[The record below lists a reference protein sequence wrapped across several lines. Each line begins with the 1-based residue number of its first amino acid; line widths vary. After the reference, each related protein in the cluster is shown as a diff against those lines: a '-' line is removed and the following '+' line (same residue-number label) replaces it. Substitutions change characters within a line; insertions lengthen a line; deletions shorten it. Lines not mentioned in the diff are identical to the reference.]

1 MKLNRKGYT
10 LIELLAVVVVIGLI
24 LGFATFG
31 IIKAYNNSKGKASD
45 ISEGSIIDA
54 GETYANE
61 KTNDENYWK
70 NIIDKEEKYFCVTI
84 EELMNKGLLDKKA
97 NIKSDKFNIHSYV
110 LVKKNKVT
118 SVNSNGEI
126 LTDINSD
133 DYKVC
138 SGSISDEKII
148 SYPKLDK
155 GDSYTD
161 EIDAPFSDAITDSE
175 DEITDRVCMYGDS
188 SANIKETGTIE
199 GNDCKLLGLKQN
211 SIYYLRVCMKTSRG
225 NYLCSN
231 TESRTTK
238 KIKEPIITI
247 NNNVNIEY
255 KNDGIN
261 GEAGYYFNSMIKGT
275 SNKDVQECT
284 LSNNIFTCQD
294 GNTKEIKGFTWYK
307 TLDNN
312 INITHTENGN
322 GKITARTL
330 DKSNNMAEAVKEISV
345 YKIVFKKGTADT
357 IGGVATDIEK
367 LCTAEKSKTC
377 SVTSPSIE
385 KNGYEIIGWNTSNS
399 ATTSSWNVNTSKSI
413 SANSTYYPIT
423 KLNTYTVSYNA
434 NGGSG
439 APASQTKT
447 TNNNLTLSSVK
458 PTRVGYTF
466 QGWGTSSSAT
476 TATYQPGGTYSDN
489 KSITLYAVWKINKV
503 NIKFSTNSGTVQTS
517 STNASGK
524 IYKWKQ
530 DSSGVVS
537 RTAANGS
544 TYSNPFFTL
553 KYGSS
558 TDRDGLPNYNNSKYL
573 NITKTG
579 HNAISGQE
587 WKCLSGC
594 TLNGKVF
601 NQATVYKASDFC
613 DASKGDCTVTLGVN
627 WVASTY
633 TITLDSQGATSS
645 GTTKVYYQYNTTK
658 TINGTVCYYY
668 TNSTLTN
675 CLSNGYNIT
684 KPTKTNHTFSGYYT
698 GTNGSGTNYV
708 NSSGTFIN
716 NVYKTT
722 GNRTLYAKW
731 TVSTKNMYVN
741 SDIGLNCRLSP
752 STSGTIKTAFVCGAL
767 ITVNADP
774 TNGWY
779 YVPDSSC
786 YSSGEYLS
794 TKKPTNCPSSGGG
807 STGGGT
813 AGCGALCNCKDG
825 KIQLI
830 GDCTDGK
837 AAPIL
842 KNYTCKNG
850 YLYTKGGAKAC
861 Q

>member
-1 MKLNRKGYT
+1 MKLNKKGYT
-10 LIELLAVVVVIGLI
+10 LIELLVVIVVIGLI

-238 KIKEPIITI
+238 KIKDPIITI

-275 SNKDVQECT
+275 SDKDVQECT

-377 SVTSPSIE
+377 SVTSPSVE

-517 STNASGK
+517 STNASGN

-553 KYGSS
+553 NYGSS
-558 TDRDGLPNYNNSKYL
+558 TDRDGLPNYNNLKYL

-675 CLSNGYNIT
+675 CLSNGYDIT
-684 KPTKTNHTFSGYYT
+684 KPTKTNYTFSGYYT

-731 TVSTKNMYVN
+731 TLNTKKMYVN
-741 SDIGLNCRLSP
+741 DINGLYCMSKSGGGERIRLFS
-752 STSGTIKTAFVCGAL
+752 CGDV
-767 ITVNADP
+767 ITVKANSEP
-774 TNGWY
+774 NGWY
-779 YVPDSSC
+779 YVPNLGC

-794 TKKPTNCPSSGGG
+794 DTLTVNCSGGTPSG
-807 STGGGT
+807 S
-813 AGCGALCNCKDG
+813 GCGIPCSCNGED
-825 KIQLI
+825 LVFSSS
-830 GDCTDGK
+830 CTADQK
-837 AAPIL
+837 SYYM
-842 KNYTCKNG
+842 KKYYCRNG
-850 YLYTKGGAKAC
+850 YVYNRDNNQIASGCA
-861 Q
+861 

>member
-1 MKLNRKGYT
+1 MKLNKKGYT
-10 LIELLAVVVVIGLI
+10 LIELLVVIVVIGLI

-238 KIKEPIITI
+238 KIKDPIITI

-261 GEAGYYFNSMIKGT
+261 GEAGYYFNSTIKGT
-275 SNKDVQECT
+275 SDKDVQECT

-377 SVTSPSIE
+377 SVTSPSVE

-517 STNASGK
+517 STNASGN

-594 TLNGKVF
+594 TLSGKVF

-731 TVSTKNMYVN
+731 TLNTKKMYVN
-741 SDIGLNCRLSP
+741 DINGLYCMSKSGGGERIRLFS
-752 STSGTIKTAFVCGAL
+752 CGDV
-767 ITVNADP
+767 ITVKANSEP
-774 TNGWY
+774 NGWY
-779 YVPDSSC
+779 YVPNLGC

-794 TKKPTNCPSSGGG
+794 DTLTVNCSGGTPSG
-807 STGGGT
+807 S
-813 AGCGALCNCKDG
+813 GCGIPCSCNGEDLVFSSSCTADQKSYYMKKYYCIDG
-825 KIQLI
+825 YVYNRDNNQIAS
-830 GDCTDGK
+830 GC
-837 AAPIL
+837 A
-842 KNYTCKNG
+842 
-850 YLYTKGGAKAC
+850 
-861 Q
+861 

>member
-1 MKLNRKGYT
+1 MKLNKKGYT
-10 LIELLAVVVVIGLI
+10 LIELLVVIVVIGLI

-238 KIKEPIITI
+238 KIKDPIITI

-261 GEAGYYFNSMIKGT
+261 GEAGYYFNSTIKGT

-377 SVTSPSIE
+377 SVTSPSVE

-399 ATTSSWNVNTSKSI
+399 ATTSSWNVNTSKTI
-413 SANSTYYPIT
+413 STNSTYYPIT

-517 STNASGK
+517 STNASGN

-675 CLSNGYNIT
+675 CLSNGYDIT

-731 TVSTKNMYVN
+731 TLNTKKMYVN
-741 SDIGLNCRLSP
+741 DINGLYCMSKSGGGERIRLFS
-752 STSGTIKTAFVCGAL
+752 CGDV
-767 ITVNADP
+767 ITVKANSEP
-774 TNGWY
+774 NGWY
-779 YVPDSSC
+779 YVPNLGC

-794 TKKPTNCPSSGGG
+794 DTLTVNCSGGTPSG
-807 STGGGT
+807 S
-813 AGCGALCNCKDG
+813 GCGIPCSCNGED
-825 KIQLI
+825 LVFSSS
-830 GDCTDGK
+830 CTADQK
-837 AAPIL
+837 SYYM
-842 KNYTCKNG
+842 KKYYCRNG
-850 YLYTKGGAKAC
+850 YVYNRDNNQIASGCA
-861 Q
+861 

>member
-1 MKLNRKGYT
+1 MKLNKKGYT
-10 LIELLAVVVVIGLI
+10 LIELLVVIVVIGLI

-238 KIKEPIITI
+238 KIKDPIITI

-275 SNKDVQECT
+275 SDKDVQECT

-377 SVTSPSIE
+377 SVTSPSVE

-399 ATTSSWNVNTSKSI
+399 ATTSSWNVNTSKTI
-413 SANSTYYPIT
+413 STNSTYYPIT

-517 STNASGK
+517 STNASGN

-553 KYGSS
+553 NYGSS
-558 TDRDGLPNYNNSKYL
+558 TDRDGLPNYNNLKYL

-594 TLNGKVF
+594 TLSGKVF

-675 CLSNGYNIT
+675 CLSNGYDIT
-684 KPTKTNHTFSGYYT
+684 KPTKANYTFSGYYT

-731 TVSTKNMYVN
+731 TLNTKKMYVN
-741 SDIGLNCRLSP
+741 DINGLYCMSKSGGGERIRLFS
-752 STSGTIKTAFVCGAL
+752 CGDV
-767 ITVNADP
+767 ITVKANSEP
-774 TNGWY
+774 NGWY
-779 YVPDSSC
+779 YVPNLGC

-794 TKKPTNCPSSGGG
+794 DTLTVNCSGGTPSG
-807 STGGGT
+807 S
-813 AGCGALCNCKDG
+813 GCGIPCSCNGED
-825 KIQLI
+825 LVFSSS
-830 GDCTDGK
+830 CTADQK
-837 AAPIL
+837 SYYM
-842 KNYTCKNG
+842 KKYYCRNG
-850 YLYTKGGAKAC
+850 YVYNRDNNQIASGCA
-861 Q
+861 

>member
-1 MKLNRKGYT
+1 MKLNKKGYT
-10 LIELLAVVVVIGLI
+10 LIELLVVIVVIGLI

-238 KIKEPIITI
+238 KIKDPIITI

-377 SVTSPSIE
+377 SVTSPSVE

-466 QGWGTSSSAT
+466 RGWGTSSSAT

-517 STNASGK
+517 STNASGN

-558 TDRDGLPNYNNSKYL
+558 TNSDGLPNYNNSKYL

-594 TLNGKVF
+594 TLSGKVF

-675 CLSNGYNIT
+675 CLSNGYDIT
-684 KPTKTNHTFSGYYT
+684 KPTKTNYTFSGYYT

-722 GNRTLYAKW
+722 GNRALYAKW
-731 TVSTKNMYVN
+731 TLNTKKMYVN
-741 SDIGLNCRLSP
+741 DINGLYCMSKSGGGERIRLFS
-752 STSGTIKTAFVCGAL
+752 CGDV
-767 ITVNADP
+767 ITVKANSEP
-774 TNGWY
+774 NGWY
-779 YVPDSSC
+779 YVPNLGC

-794 TKKPTNCPSSGGG
+794 DTLTVNCSGGTPSG
-807 STGGGT
+807 S
-813 AGCGALCNCKDG
+813 GCGIPCSCNG
-825 KIQLI
+825 EYLVFSSS
-830 GDCTDGK
+830 CTADQK
-837 AAPIL
+837 SYYM
-842 KNYTCKNG
+842 KKYYCRNG
-850 YLYTKGGAKAC
+850 YVYNRDNNQIASGCA
-861 Q
+861 

>member
-10 LIELLAVVVVIGLI
+10 LIELLAVVVVIGLVI
-24 LGFATFG
+24 GLSAYGVIT
-31 IIKAYNNSKGKASD
+31 AYNNSKGKATIISESSIKKSASVFSEEKANDSDRWID
-45 ISEGSIIDA
+45 ISSG
-54 GETYANE
+54 
-61 KTNDENYWK
+61 
-70 NIIDKEEKYFCVTI
+70 KYFCTTI

-238 KIKEPIITI
+238 KIKDPIITI

-261 GEAGYYFNSMIKGT
+261 GETGYYFNSTIKGT
-275 SNKDVQECT
+275 SDKDVQECT

-413 SANSTYYPIT
+413 STNSTYYPIT

-466 QGWGTSSSAT
+466 RGWGTSSSAT

-684 KPTKTNHTFSGYYT
+684 KPTKTNYTFSGYYT

-731 TVSTKNMYVN
+731 TLNTKKMYVN
-741 SDIGLNCRLSP
+741 DINGLYCMSK
-752 STSGTIKTAFVCGAL
+752 SGGGERIKLFSCGDV
-767 ITVNADP
+767 ITVKANSEP
-774 TNGWY
+774 NGWY
-779 YVPDSSC
+779 YVPNLGC

-794 TKKPTNCPSSGGG
+794 DTLTVNCSGGTPSGSGCGIPCSCNGEYLVFSSGC
-807 STGGGT
+807 T
-813 AGCGALCNCKDG
+813 ADQKSYYMKKYYCR
-825 KIQLI
+825 
-830 GDCTDGK
+830 
-837 AAPIL
+837 
-842 KNYTCKNG
+842 NG
-850 YLYTKGGAKAC
+850 YVYNRDNNQIASGCA
-861 Q
+861 

>member
-10 LIELLAVVVVIGLI
+10 LIELLAVVVVIGLVI
-24 LGFATFG
+24 GLSAYGVIT
-31 IIKAYNNSKGKASD
+31 AYNNSKGKATIISESSIKKSASVFSEEKANDSDRWID
-45 ISEGSIIDA
+45 ISSG
-54 GETYANE
+54 
-61 KTNDENYWK
+61 
-70 NIIDKEEKYFCVTI
+70 KYFCTTI
-84 EELMNKGLLDKKA
+84 EELMNNGLLDKKA
-97 NIKSDKFNIHSYV
+97 KLEGNNVKKYSYIV
-110 LVKKNKVT
+110 IKKNKVT
-118 SVNSNGEI
+118 LVNSDPRLLI
-126 LTDINSD
+126 SDNSEEEE
-133 DYKVC
+133 YKVC
-138 SGSISDEKII
+138 TGNIKNEEIKT
-148 SYPKLDK
+148 YPSLDT
-155 GDSYTD
+155 GTSYTD
-161 EIDAPFSDAITDSE
+161 EIRTPFTDGEAESS
-175 DEITDRVCMYGDS
+175 ITDRKCLYGDTS
-188 SANIKETGTIE
+188 GIINKEGKVVNNE
-199 GNDCKLLGLKQN
+199 CVFDNLKDDTD
-211 SIYYLRVCMKTSRG
+211 YYIRVCMETEKNSTM
-225 NYLCSN
+225 CSN

-330 DKSNNMAEAVKEISV
+330 DKSNNMAESVKEISV
-345 YKIVFKKGTADT
+345 YKIIFKKGTADT
-357 IGGVATDIEK
+357 IDGVATDIEK

-434 NGGSG
+434 NGGSR

-558 TDRDGLPNYNNSKYL
+558 TNSDGLPNYNNSKYL

-594 TLNGKVF
+594 TLSGKVF

-675 CLSNGYNIT
+675 CLSNGYDIT

-731 TVSTKNMYVN
+731 TLNTKKMYVN
-741 SDIGLNCRLSP
+741 DINGLYCMSK
-752 STSGTIKTAFVCGAL
+752 SGGGERIKLFSCGDV
-767 ITVNADP
+767 ITVKANSEP
-774 TNGWY
+774 NGWY
-779 YVPDSSC
+779 YVPNLGC

-794 TKKPTNCPSSGGG
+794 DTLTVNCSGGTPSGSGCGIPCSCNGEYLVFSSGC
-807 STGGGT
+807 T
-813 AGCGALCNCKDG
+813 ADQKSYYMKKYYCR
-825 KIQLI
+825 
-830 GDCTDGK
+830 
-837 AAPIL
+837 
-842 KNYTCKNG
+842 NG
-850 YLYTKGGAKAC
+850 YVYNRDNNQIASGCA
-861 Q
+861 

>member
-1 MKLNRKGYT
+1 MKLNKKGYT
-10 LIELLAVVVVIGLI
+10 LIELLVVIVVIGLI

-70 NIIDKEEKYFCVTI
+70 NIIDKEDKYFCVTI

-238 KIKEPIITI
+238 KVKEPIITI

-261 GEAGYYFNSMIKGT
+261 GEAGYYFNSTIKGT
-275 SNKDVQECT
+275 SDKDVQECT

-377 SVTSPSIE
+377 SVVSPSIE

-423 KLNTYTVSYNA
+423 KLNTYTISYNA

-503 NIKFSTNSGTVQTS
+503 NIKFSTNSGSVQTS
-517 STNASGK
+517 STNASGN

-558 TDRDGLPNYNNSKYL
+558 TSSDGLPNYNNSKYL

-594 TLNGKVF
+594 TLSGKVF

-613 DASKGDCTVTLGVN
+613 DASKRDCTVTLGVN

-633 TITLDSQGATSS
+633 TITLDNQDATTA

-668 TNSTLTN
+668 TNSILTN
-675 CLSNGYNIT
+675 CLSSGYDIT
-684 KPTKTNHTFSGYYT
+684 KPTKAGYTFNGYYT

-731 TVSTKNMYVN
+731 TLNTKKMYVN
-741 SDIGLNCRLSP
+741 DINGLYCMSK
-752 STSGTIKTAFVCGAL
+752 SGGGERIKLFSCGDV
-767 ITVNADP
+767 ITVKAKSED
-774 TNGWY
+774 NGWY
-779 YVPDSSC
+779 YVPGSKC
-786 YSSGEYLS
+786 YSSGTYLS
-794 TKKPTNCPSSGGG
+794 DTLTVSCSGGNPSG
-807 STGGGT
+807 S
-813 AGCGALCNCKDG
+813 GCGIPCSCNG
-825 KIQLI
+825 KELVFSSS
-830 GDCTDGK
+830 CTLK
-837 AAPIL
+837 Q
-842 KNYTCKNG
+842 KNYYNNLYYCNDNG
-850 YLYTKGGAKAC
+850 KVYRKSDDNIASGCA
-861 Q
+861 

>member
-1 MKLNRKGYT
+1 MKLNKKGYT
-10 LIELLAVVVVIGLI
+10 LIELLVVIVVIGLI

-238 KIKEPIITI
+238 KIKDPIITI

-377 SVTSPSIE
+377 SVTSPSVE

-413 SANSTYYPIT
+413 STNSTYYPIT

-517 STNASGK
+517 STNASGN

-553 KYGSS
+553 NYGSS
-558 TDRDGLPNYNNSKYL
+558 TDRDGLPNYNNLKYL

-594 TLNGKVF
+594 TLSGKVF

-684 KPTKTNHTFSGYYT
+684 KPTKTNYTFSGYYT

-731 TVSTKNMYVN
+731 TLNTKKMYVN
-741 SDIGLNCRLSP
+741 DINGLYCMSKSGGGERIRLFS
-752 STSGTIKTAFVCGAL
+752 CGDV
-767 ITVNADP
+767 ITVKANSEP
-774 TNGWY
+774 NGWY
-779 YVPDSSC
+779 YVPNLGC

-794 TKKPTNCPSSGGG
+794 DTLTVNCSGGTPSG
-807 STGGGT
+807 S
-813 AGCGALCNCKDG
+813 GCGIPCSCNG
-825 KIQLI
+825 EYLVFSSS
-830 GDCTDGK
+830 CTADQK
-837 AAPIL
+837 SYYM
-842 KNYTCKNG
+842 KKYYCRNG
-850 YLYTKGGAKAC
+850 YVYNRDNNQIASGCA
-861 Q
+861 

>member
-10 LIELLAVVVVIGLI
+10 LIELLAVVVVIGLVI
-24 LGFATFG
+24 GLSAYGVIT
-31 IIKAYNNSKGKASD
+31 AYNNSKGKATIISESSIKKSASVFSEEKANDSDRWID
-45 ISEGSIIDA
+45 ISSG
-54 GETYANE
+54 
-61 KTNDENYWK
+61 
-70 NIIDKEEKYFCVTI
+70 KYFCTTI
-84 EELMNKGLLDKKA
+84 EELMNNGLLDKKA
-97 NIKSDKFNIHSYV
+97 KLEGNNVKKYSYIV
-110 LVKKNKVT
+110 IKKNKVT
-118 SVNSNGEI
+118 LVNSDPRLLI
-126 LTDINSD
+126 SDNSEEEE
-133 DYKVC
+133 YKVC
-138 SGSISDEKII
+138 TGNIKNEEIKT
-148 SYPKLDK
+148 YPSLDT
-155 GDSYTD
+155 GTSYTD
-161 EIDAPFSDAITDSE
+161 EIRTPFTDGEAESS
-175 DEITDRVCMYGDS
+175 ITDRKCLYGDTS
-188 SANIKETGTIE
+188 GIINKEGKVVNNE
-199 GNDCKLLGLKQN
+199 CVFDNLKDDTD
-211 SIYYLRVCMKTSRG
+211 YYIRVCMETEKNSTM
-225 NYLCSN
+225 CSN

-377 SVTSPSIE
+377 SVTSPSVE

-476 TATYQPGGTYSDN
+476 TATYQPGGTYSNN

-558 TDRDGLPNYNNSKYL
+558 TNSDGLPNYNNSKYL

-594 TLNGKVF
+594 TLSGKVF

-731 TVSTKNMYVN
+731 TLNTKKMYVN
-741 SDIGLNCRLSP
+741 DINGLYCMSKPGGGERLRLFSC
-752 STSGTIKTAFVCGAL
+752 GTV
-767 ITVNADP
+767 ITVEVNP

-779 YVPDSSC
+779 KVPDLGC
-786 YSSGEYLS
+786 YSSGAYLS
-794 TKKPTNCPSSGGG
+794 DTLTVSCSGGNPSGNGCGIPCSCNSSGGLIF
-807 STGGGT
+807 SSSCT
-813 AGCGALCNCKDG
+813 ADQKSYYMKKYYCR
-825 KIQLI
+825 
-830 GDCTDGK
+830 
-837 AAPIL
+837 
-842 KNYTCKNG
+842 NG
-850 YLYTKGGAKAC
+850 YVYNRDNNQIASGCA
-861 Q
+861 

>member
-1 MKLNRKGYT
+1 MLFR
-10 LIELLAVVVVIGLI
+10 
-24 LGFATFG
+24 
-31 IIKAYNNSKGKASD
+31 S
-45 ISEGSIIDA
+45 
-54 GETYANE
+54 
-61 KTNDENYWK
+61 
-70 NIIDKEEKYFCVTI
+70 
-84 EELMNKGLLDKKA
+84 
-97 NIKSDKFNIHSYV
+97 
-110 LVKKNKVT
+110 
-118 SVNSNGEI
+118 
-126 LTDINSD
+126 
-133 DYKVC
+133 
-138 SGSISDEKII
+138 
-148 SYPKLDK
+148 
-155 GDSYTD
+155 
-161 EIDAPFSDAITDSE
+161 
-175 DEITDRVCMYGDS
+175 
-188 SANIKETGTIE
+188 
-199 GNDCKLLGLKQN
+199 
-211 SIYYLRVCMKTSRG
+211 
-225 NYLCSN
+225 
-231 TESRTTK
+231 
-238 KIKEPIITI
+238 
-247 NNNVNIEY
+247 
-255 KNDGIN
+255 N

-275 SNKDVQECT
+275 SDKDVQECT

-377 SVTSPSIE
+377 SVTSPSVE

-558 TDRDGLPNYNNSKYL
+558 TNSDGLPNYNNSKYL

-594 TLNGKVF
+594 TLSGKVF

-731 TVSTKNMYVN
+731 TLNTKKMYVN
-741 SDIGLNCRLSP
+741 DINGLYCMSK
-752 STSGTIKTAFVCGAL
+752 SGGGERIKLFSCGDV
-767 ITVNADP
+767 ITVKANSEP
-774 TNGWY
+774 NGWY
-779 YVPDSSC
+779 YVPNLGC

-794 TKKPTNCPSSGGG
+794 DTLTVNCSGGTPSGSGCGIPCSCNGEYLVFSSGC
-807 STGGGT
+807 T
-813 AGCGALCNCKDG
+813 ADQKSYYMKKYYCR
-825 KIQLI
+825 
-830 GDCTDGK
+830 
-837 AAPIL
+837 
-842 KNYTCKNG
+842 NG
-850 YLYTKGGAKAC
+850 YVYNRDNNQIASGCA
-861 Q
+861 

>member
-1 MKLNRKGYT
+1 MKLNKKGYT
-10 LIELLAVVVVIGLI
+10 LIELLVVIVVIGLI

-238 KIKEPIITI
+238 KIKDPIITI

-275 SNKDVQECT
+275 SDKDVQECT

-330 DKSNNMAEAVKEISV
+330 DKSNNMAESVKEISV

-357 IGGVATDIEK
+357 IDGVATDIEK

-377 SVTSPSIE
+377 SVTSPSVE

-517 STNASGK
+517 STNASGN

-731 TVSTKNMYVN
+731 TLNTKKMYVN
-741 SDIGLNCRLSP
+741 DINGLYCMSKSGGGERIRLFS
-752 STSGTIKTAFVCGAL
+752 CGDV
-767 ITVNADP
+767 ITVKANSEP
-774 TNGWY
+774 NGWY
-779 YVPDSSC
+779 YVPNLGC

-794 TKKPTNCPSSGGG
+794 DTLTVNCSGGTPSG
-807 STGGGT
+807 S
-813 AGCGALCNCKDG
+813 GCGIPCSCNG
-825 KIQLI
+825 EYLVFSSS
-830 GDCTDGK
+830 CTADQK
-837 AAPIL
+837 SYYM
-842 KNYTCKNG
+842 KKYYCRNG
-850 YLYTKGGAKAC
+850 YVYNRDNNQIASGCA
-861 Q
+861 

>member
-1 MKLNRKGYT
+1 MKLNKKGYT
-10 LIELLAVVVVIGLI
+10 LIELLVVIVVIGLI

-70 NIIDKEEKYFCVTI
+70 NIIDKEDKYFCVTI

-133 DYKVC
+133 DYKAC

-211 SIYYLRVCMKTSRG
+211 STYYLRVCMKTNRG

-231 TESRTTK
+231 TESRITK
-238 KIKEPIITI
+238 KVKDPIITI

-261 GEAGYYFNSMIKGT
+261 GEAGYYFNSTIKGI
-275 SNKDVQECT
+275 SDKDVQECT
-284 LSNNIFTCQD
+284 LSNNIFTCQED
-294 GNTKEIKGFTWYK
+294 TTKEIKGFTWYK

-322 GKITARTL
+322 GKIIARTL

-345 YKIVFKKGTADT
+345 YKIIFKKGSADT

-377 SVTSPSIE
+377 SVISPSIE

-423 KLNTYTVSYNA
+423 KLNTYTISYNA

-466 QGWGTSSSAT
+466 RGWGTSSSAT

-517 STNASGK
+517 STNASGN

-558 TDRDGLPNYNNSKYL
+558 TNSDGLPNYNNSKYL

-579 HNAISGQE
+579 HNAISEQE

-594 TLNGKVF
+594 TLSGKVF

-613 DASKGDCTVTLGVN
+613 DASKRDCTVTLGVN

-633 TITLDSQGATSS
+633 TITLDNQDATTA

-668 TNSTLTN
+668 TNSILTN
-675 CLSNGYNIT
+675 CLSNGYVLT
-684 KPTKTNHTFSGYYT
+684 EPTKTGYTFNGYYT
-698 GTNGSGTNYV
+698 STSGGGTQYV
-708 NSSGTFIN
+708 DKDGRFIHN
-716 NVYKTT
+716 LYTT
-722 GNRTLYAKW
+722 IGNRTLYAKW
-731 TVSTKNMYVN
+731 TLNTKKMYVN
-741 SDIGLNCRLSP
+741 DINGLYCMSKPGGGERLRLFSC
-752 STSGTIKTAFVCGAL
+752 GTV
-767 ITVNADP
+767 ITVEVNP

-779 YVPDSSC
+779 KVPDLGC
-786 YSSGEYLS
+786 YSSGTYLS
-794 TKKPTNCPSSGGG
+794 DTLTVSCSGGNPSGNGCGIPCSCNSSGGLIF
-807 STGGGT
+807 SSSCT
-813 AGCGALCNCKDG
+813 ADQKSYYMKKYYCRNGNVYNRDNNQIASGCA
-825 KIQLI
+825 
-830 GDCTDGK
+830 
-837 AAPIL
+837 
-842 KNYTCKNG
+842 
-850 YLYTKGGAKAC
+850 
-861 Q
+861 

>member
-1 MKLNRKGYT
+1 MKLNKKGYT
-10 LIELLAVVVVIGLI
+10 LIELLVVIVVIGLI

-70 NIIDKEEKYFCVTI
+70 NIIDKEDKYFCVTI

-238 KIKEPIITI
+238 KIKDPIITI

-261 GEAGYYFNSMIKGT
+261 GETGYYFNSMIKGT

-377 SVTSPSIE
+377 SVTSPSVE

-517 STNASGK
+517 STNASGN

-553 KYGSS
+553 NYGSS
-558 TDRDGLPNYNNSKYL
+558 TDRDGLPNYNNLKYL

-594 TLNGKVF
+594 TLSGKVF

-731 TVSTKNMYVN
+731 TLNTKKMYVN
-741 SDIGLNCRLSP
+741 DINGLYCMSKSGGGERIRLFS
-752 STSGTIKTAFVCGAL
+752 CGDV
-767 ITVNADP
+767 ITVKANSEP
-774 TNGWY
+774 NGWY
-779 YVPDSSC
+779 YVPNLGC

-794 TKKPTNCPSSGGG
+794 DTLTVNCSGGTPSG
-807 STGGGT
+807 S
-813 AGCGALCNCKDG
+813 GCGIPCSCNGED
-825 KIQLI
+825 LVFSSS
-830 GDCTDGK
+830 CTADQK
-837 AAPIL
+837 SYYM
-842 KNYTCKNG
+842 KKYYCRNG
-850 YLYTKGGAKAC
+850 YVYNRDNNQIASGCA
-861 Q
+861 

>member
-1 MKLNRKGYT
+1 MKLNKKGYT
-10 LIELLAVVVVIGLI
+10 LIELLVVIVVIGLI

-238 KIKEPIITI
+238 KIKDPIITI

-261 GEAGYYFNSMIKGT
+261 GEAGYYFNSTIKGT

-330 DKSNNMAEAVKEISV
+330 DKSNNMAESVKEISV

-377 SVTSPSIE
+377 SVTSPSVE

-413 SANSTYYPIT
+413 STNSTYYPIT

-476 TATYQPGGTYSDN
+476 TATYQPGETYSDN

-517 STNASGK
+517 STNASGN

-553 KYGSS
+553 NYGSS

-731 TVSTKNMYVN
+731 TLNTKKMYVN
-741 SDIGLNCRLSP
+741 DINGLYCMSKSGGGERIRLFS
-752 STSGTIKTAFVCGAL
+752 CGDV
-767 ITVNADP
+767 ITVKANSEP
-774 TNGWY
+774 NGWY
-779 YVPDSSC
+779 YVPNLGC

-794 TKKPTNCPSSGGG
+794 DTLTVNCSGGTPSG
-807 STGGGT
+807 S
-813 AGCGALCNCKDG
+813 GCGIPCSCNGKD
-825 KIQLI
+825 LVFSSS
-830 GDCTDGK
+830 CTADQK
-837 AAPIL
+837 SYYM
-842 KNYTCKNG
+842 KKYYCRNG
-850 YLYTKGGAKAC
+850 YVYNRDNNQIASGCA
-861 Q
+861 

>member
-1 MKLNRKGYT
+1 MKLNKKGYT
-10 LIELLAVVVVIGLI
+10 LIELLVVIVVIGLI

-161 EIDAPFSDAITDSE
+161 EIEAPFSDAITDSE

-330 DKSNNMAEAVKEISV
+330 DKSNNMDEAVKEISV

-434 NGGSG
+434 NGGSR

-466 QGWGTSSSAT
+466 RGWGTSSSAT

-558 TDRDGLPNYNNSKYL
+558 TNSDGLPNYNNSKYL

-594 TLNGKVF
+594 TLSGKVF

-731 TVSTKNMYVN
+731 TLNTKKMYVN
-741 SDIGLNCRLSP
+741 DINGLYCMSKSGGGERIRLFS
-752 STSGTIKTAFVCGAL
+752 CGSV
-767 ITVNADP
+767 ITVKANSEP
-774 TNGWY
+774 NGWY
-779 YVPDSSC
+779 YVPNLGC

-794 TKKPTNCPSSGGG
+794 DTLTVNCSGGTPSGSGCGIPCSCNGEYLVFSSGC
-807 STGGGT
+807 T
-813 AGCGALCNCKDG
+813 ADQKSYYMKKYYCR
-825 KIQLI
+825 
-830 GDCTDGK
+830 
-837 AAPIL
+837 
-842 KNYTCKNG
+842 NG
-850 YLYTKGGAKAC
+850 YVYNRDNNQIASGCA
-861 Q
+861 

>member
-1 MKLNRKGYT
+1 MKLNKKGYT
-10 LIELLAVVVVIGLI
+10 LIELLVVIVVIGLI

-238 KIKEPIITI
+238 KIKDPIITI

-275 SNKDVQECT
+275 SDKDVQECT

-357 IGGVATDIEK
+357 IDGVATDIEK

-377 SVTSPSIE
+377 SVTSPSVE

-413 SANSTYYPIT
+413 STNSTYYPIT

-476 TATYQPGGTYSDN
+476 TATYQPGGTYSNN

-517 STNASGK
+517 STNVSGN

-633 TITLDSQGATSS
+633 TITLNSQGATSS

-731 TVSTKNMYVN
+731 TLNTKKMYVN
-741 SDIGLNCRLSP
+741 DINGLYCMSKSGGGERIRLFS
-752 STSGTIKTAFVCGAL
+752 CGDV
-767 ITVNADP
+767 ITVKANSEP
-774 TNGWY
+774 NGWY
-779 YVPDSSC
+779 YVPNLGC

-794 TKKPTNCPSSGGG
+794 DTLTVNCSGGTPSG
-807 STGGGT
+807 S
-813 AGCGALCNCKDG
+813 GCGIPCSCNGED
-825 KIQLI
+825 LVFSSS
-830 GDCTDGK
+830 CTADQK
-837 AAPIL
+837 SYYM
-842 KNYTCKNG
+842 KKYYCRNG
-850 YLYTKGGAKAC
+850 YVYNRDNNQIASGCA
-861 Q
+861 

>member
-1 MKLNRKGYT
+1 MKLNKKGYT
-10 LIELLAVVVVIGLI
+10 LIELLVVIVVIGLI

-199 GNDCKLLGLKQN
+199 GNDCKLLRLKQN

-238 KIKEPIITI
+238 KIKDPIITI

-731 TVSTKNMYVN
+731 TLNTKKMYVN
-741 SDIGLNCRLSP
+741 DINGLYCMSK
-752 STSGTIKTAFVCGAL
+752 SGGGERIKLFSCGDV
-767 ITVNADP
+767 ITVKANSEP
-774 TNGWY
+774 NGWY
-779 YVPDSSC
+779 YVPNLGC

-794 TKKPTNCPSSGGG
+794 DTLTVNCSGGTPSG
-807 STGGGT
+807 S
-813 AGCGALCNCKDG
+813 GCGIPCSCNGKD
-825 KIQLI
+825 LVFSSS
-830 GDCTDGK
+830 CTADQKSYYMKKYYCIDGYVYNRDNNQI
-837 AAPIL
+837 ASGCA
-842 KNYTCKNG
+842 
-850 YLYTKGGAKAC
+850 
-861 Q
+861 

>member
-1 MKLNRKGYT
+1 MKLNKKGYT
-10 LIELLAVVVVIGLI
+10 LIELLVVIVVIGLI

-238 KIKEPIITI
+238 KIKDPIITI

-261 GEAGYYFNSMIKGT
+261 GEAGYYFNSTIKGT

-413 SANSTYYPIT
+413 STNSTYYPIT

-476 TATYQPGGTYSDN
+476 TATYQPGGTYSNN

-517 STNASGK
+517 STNASGN

-594 TLNGKVF
+594 TLSGKVF

-731 TVSTKNMYVN
+731 TLNTKKMYVN
-741 SDIGLNCRLSP
+741 DINGLYCMSK
-752 STSGTIKTAFVCGAL
+752 SGGGERIKLFSCGDV
-767 ITVNADP
+767 ITVKANSEP
-774 TNGWY
+774 NGWY
-779 YVPDSSC
+779 YVPNLGC

-794 TKKPTNCPSSGGG
+794 DTLTVNCSGGTPSG
-807 STGGGT
+807 S
-813 AGCGALCNCKDG
+813 GCGIPCSCNGKD
-825 KIQLI
+825 LVFSSS
-830 GDCTDGK
+830 CTADQKSYYMKKYYCIDGYVYNRDNNQI
-837 AAPIL
+837 ASGCA
-842 KNYTCKNG
+842 
-850 YLYTKGGAKAC
+850 
-861 Q
+861 

>member
-1 MKLNRKGYT
+1 MKLNKKGYT
-10 LIELLAVVVVIGLI
+10 LIELLVVIVVIGLI

-70 NIIDKEEKYFCVTI
+70 NIIDKEDKYFCVTI

-238 KIKEPIITI
+238 KIKDPIITI

-261 GEAGYYFNSMIKGT
+261 GETGYYFNSMIKGT
-275 SNKDVQECT
+275 SDKDVQECT

-377 SVTSPSIE
+377 SVTSPSVE

-413 SANSTYYPIT
+413 STNSTYYPIT
-423 KLNTYTVSYNA
+423 KLNTYMVSYNA

-553 KYGSS
+553 NYGSS
-558 TDRDGLPNYNNSKYL
+558 TDRDGLPNYNNLKYL

-594 TLNGKVF
+594 TLSGKVF

-684 KPTKTNHTFSGYYT
+684 KPTKTNYTFSGYYT

-731 TVSTKNMYVN
+731 TLNTKKMYVN
-741 SDIGLNCRLSP
+741 DINGLYCMSK
-752 STSGTIKTAFVCGAL
+752 SGGGERIKLFSCGDV
-767 ITVNADP
+767 ITVKANSEP
-774 TNGWY
+774 NGWY
-779 YVPDSSC
+779 YVPNLGC

-794 TKKPTNCPSSGGG
+794 DTLTVNCSGGTPSG
-807 STGGGT
+807 S
-813 AGCGALCNCKDG
+813 GCGIPCSCNG
-825 KIQLI
+825 EYLVFSSS
-830 GDCTDGK
+830 CTADQK
-837 AAPIL
+837 SYYM
-842 KNYTCKNG
+842 KKYYCRNG
-850 YLYTKGGAKAC
+850 YVYNRDNNQIASGCA
-861 Q
+861 

>member
-1 MKLNRKGYT
+1 MKLNKKGYT
-10 LIELLAVVVVIGLI
+10 LIELLVVIVVIGLI

-238 KIKEPIITI
+238 KIKDPIITI

-261 GEAGYYFNSMIKGT
+261 GEAGYYFNSTIKGT
-275 SNKDVQECT
+275 SDKDVQECT

-307 TLDNN
+307 TLNNN

-377 SVTSPSIE
+377 SVTSPSVE

-413 SANSTYYPIT
+413 STNSTYYPIT

-594 TLNGKVF
+594 TLSGKVF

-684 KPTKTNHTFSGYYT
+684 KPTKTNYTFSGYYT

-731 TVSTKNMYVN
+731 TLNTKKMYVN
-741 SDIGLNCRLSP
+741 DINGLYCMSK
-752 STSGTIKTAFVCGAL
+752 SGGGERIKLFSCGDV
-767 ITVNADP
+767 ITVKANSEP
-774 TNGWY
+774 NGWY
-779 YVPDSSC
+779 YVPNLGC

-794 TKKPTNCPSSGGG
+794 DTLTVNCSGGTPSG
-807 STGGGT
+807 S
-813 AGCGALCNCKDG
+813 GCGIPCSCNGKD
-825 KIQLI
+825 LVFSSS
-830 GDCTDGK
+830 CTADQKSYYMKKYYCIDGYVYNRDNNQI
-837 AAPIL
+837 ASGCA
-842 KNYTCKNG
+842 
-850 YLYTKGGAKAC
+850 
-861 Q
+861 